1 MGIRKLGLL
10 VSLLLLLTLAFSPS
24 SPMEG
29 NRFKI
34 DLPNGFLNAGGAQPS
49 KALGPISP
57 GFGGRAR
64 IVLELVDAREEWLG
78 ALVDEGVVLEVKRG
92 NLVQG
97 LAPASKLPELA
108 KLPFVR
114 SVRPPAKAVPFAV
127 ESEGARSIQADRL
140 HLQGVLGE
148 GVKVAVVDLGFD
160 VTNPEIQANIAEYRS
175 FRADG
180 DITGGS
186 LENLRHGTAC
196 AEIIVDVAPKAKLY
210 LLNFETDVE
219 FLRAVD
225 YAVNAGV
232 DVISFSA
239 GFVNVGPYDG
249 TSYIDEAVDEA
260 RARGV
265 LFVVSAGNEA
275 LEHWS
280 GGFKDEDGD
289 GFNEFAPADETN
301 ELYAQAGSAIKVF
314 LSWDDW
320 PASTD
325 DYDLYLLDESFN
337 LVAYSA
343 NPQTGF
349 QPPTEGIIYIPP
361 KTGVYRIAI
370 RRAGGGEGG
379 AKFHLFS
386 FDHPL
391 EHYVEAGSL
400 TCPAEAR
407 GSLAVGAAFFGTNE
421 AESFSSRG
429 PTDDGRI
436 KPDLTGPDG
445 VSTASYGPVSFFGT
459 SASAPHVAGAA
470 ALLLSVNPELTPDQL
485 QSLLEGSAADLG
497 DPGKDNV
504 YGSGMVNAYGAYAL
518 LGAGKPKRK
527 LEVHAHP
534 VSYQYPNEPPKEL
547 EAEISV
553 TYTSDGASRAE
564 SGKPAFSVFADDGTS
579 ASLRVERAPPGYVWV
594 EWDEYGTGRS
604 ESEEITVL
612 MDRDKTAIAYFKPL
626 RTAISPSKAALTIHA
641 HPDAYQYPSEPP
653 EELEAKILVEYFE
666 DGLAKKAEGAPT
678 FQVSADIGSVA
689 NLTVTFIP
697 AGYAWHEWDNYGFGR
712 TGSMDAKVFVDGNK
726 TLIAYFTPTIAHGD
740 FSLIVSPPT
749 QFFFP
754 GQTVD
759 YAVEVVPVG
768 GFDFEVA
775 LAISN
780 LPPNSTARFEPPS
793 VRPPASAALKV
804 STSPSTPPGSY
815 RLLITAFGGNLTR
828 TSEARLEPAAVPGFG
843 AGAVAAGLGGF
854 VALRAVTALFKK
866 RKALRPGSRRIAGA

>member
-1 MGIRKLGLL
+1 MGIRKFGPL
-10 VSLLLLLTLAFSPS
+10 VSLILLLTLALNPS
-24 SPMEG
+24 SPMEES
-29 NRFKI
+29 RFKI
-34 DLPNGFLNAGGAQPS
+34 DLPSGFLKAGGAQPN
-49 KALGPISP
+49 KALGS
-57 GFGGRAR
+57 GGRAR
-64 IVLELVDAREEWLG
+64 IVLELVDAREEWLRT
-78 ALVDEGVVLEVKRG
+78 LVDEGVVLEVKRG

-97 LAPASKLPELA
+97 LAPASKLPKLA
-108 KLPFVR
+108 ELPFVR

-127 ESEGARSIQADRL
+127 ESEGVSSIQADLL

-148 GVKVAVVDLGFD
+148 GVRVAVVDLGFD
-160 VTNPEIQANIAEYRS
+160 VANPEIQANIAEYRS

-180 DITGGS
+180 DVTGGS

-196 AEIIVDVAPKAKLY
+196 AEIIVDVAPKAELY

-219 FLRAVD
+219 FLTAVD
-225 YAVNAGV
+225 YAVDAGV

-249 TSYIDEAVDEA
+249 TSYIDQAVDEA

-280 GGFKDEDGD
+280 GKFRDEDGD

-314 LSWDDW
+314 LSWDGW
-320 PASTD
+320 PASAD

-349 QPPTEGIIYIPP
+349 QPPTEGIIYLPP
-361 KTGVYRIAI
+361 KTGVYRVAI
-370 RRAGGGEGG
+370 RRVGGGGE

-386 FDHPL
+386 FDHSL

-407 GSLAVGAAFFGTNE
+407 GSLTVGAAFFGTNE
-421 AESFSSRG
+421 VESFSSRG

-445 VSTASYGPVSFFGT
+445 VSTASYGPVNFFGT

-485 QSLLEGSAADLG
+485 QSILEESAVDLG

-504 YGSGMVNAYGAYAL
+504 YGSGMVNAYGAYSL
-518 LGAGKPKRK
+518 LGAEKPKRK

-534 VSYQYPNEPPKEL
+534 VSYQYPSEPPEEL

-553 TYTSDGASRAE
+553 TYTSDGLSRTE
-564 SGKPAFSVFADDGTS
+564 SGKPVFSVFADDGTS

-604 ESEEITVL
+604 ESEEITVF
-612 MDRDKTAIAYFKPL
+612 MDEDKTAIAYFKL
-626 RTAISPSKAALTIHA
+626 LEATATLSPSKAVLTVHA

-653 EELEAKILVEYFE
+653 EEVEAKILVEYFE
-666 DGLAKKAEGAPT
+666 GGLAKKTEGAPI
-678 FQVSADIGSVA
+678 FQVSADLGSMA

-712 TGSMDAKVFVDGNK
+712 TGSMNAKVFVDGNK
-726 TLIAYFTPTIAHGD
+726 TLIAYFTPTIERGG
-740 FSLIVSPPT
+740 FSLTVSPPT

-754 GQTVD
+754 GQTVN
-759 YAVEVVPVG
+759 YTVKVVPVN
-768 GFDFEVA
+768 GFDSEVA
-775 LAISN
+775 LAASN
-780 LPPNSTARFEPPS
+780 LPPNSTARFEPSS
-793 VRPPASAALKV
+793 VRPPASAILEV
-804 STSPSTPPGSY
+804 STSPFTPPSPY
-815 RLLITAFGGNLTR
+815 KLVITASGGNLTR
-828 TSEARLEPAAVPGFG
+828 TAEARLEPAAVPGFG
-843 AGAVAAGLGGF
+843 AGAVAAGLGAF
-854 VALRAVTALFKK
+854 IALRATTALFKK
-866 RKALRPGSRRIAGA
+866 RKAFQPKPPPRLKARRA